1 MSLFRILPFQLHHE
15 FLGMMNGFNY
25 EQKKQID
32 DGITQIVPGQFKITE
47 KTDSIFAVLTH
58 MYCKLL
64 EIIEIFSAHVELPE
78 EVDWRAH
85 GAVTDVKDQGQCGSC
100 WAFSTTGAL
109 EGF

>member
-1 MSLFRILPFQLHHE
+1 MVLHKLYQVSKNYQKTRIQIF
-15 FLGMMNGFNY
+15 GDSCTFNLN
-25 EQKKQID
+25 
-32 DGITQIVPGQFKITE
+32 
-47 KTDSIFAVLTH
+47 A
-58 MYCKLL
+58 CKLL